1 MAQGNHFLLP
11 PAGASSLLTLGL
23 SATTQLTARWQ
34 IGTFAFLSGDVVR
47 AFRGTGPGYRE
58 IAVVISVA
66 QWAGSQQCVDDD
78 VNFDEVTQ
86 EDESTCDSVDGSP
99 MDGDVGKAFWFSKSS
114 SEFVT
119 SSYYCKRYDSYV
131 RVVFA
136 GGKIKGRR
144 IYRRI
149 EAVEVAPTIAAVSGV
164 KPPSGSRTG
173 PMLEVMEV
181 RGTGRLQRAMEAAEA
196 EIRQLHSTCY
206 QETERIGK

>member
-1 MAQGNHFLLP
+1 M
-11 PAGASSLLTLGL
+11 
-23 SATTQLTARWQ
+23 
-34 IGTFAFLSGDVVR
+34 
-47 AFRGTGPGYRE
+47 
-58 IAVVISVA
+58 ISQRNGQV
-66 QWAGSQQCVDDD
+66 QQFVDDY

-144 IYRRI
+144 IYRLFK
-149 EAVEVAPTIAAVSGV
+149 AVKVATMIAAVSGV
-164 KPPSGSRTG
+164 KPPSGSPTEPSG
-173 PMLEVMEV
+173 K
-181 RGTGRLQRAMEAAEA
+181 GGRSGNSPPQRALRRPSLKAVNTPNMLPRNREDRKMRTTLSLLAAA
-196 EIRQLHSTCY
+196 LVGALAFTTTTSQRSF
-206 QETERIGK
+206 RRR